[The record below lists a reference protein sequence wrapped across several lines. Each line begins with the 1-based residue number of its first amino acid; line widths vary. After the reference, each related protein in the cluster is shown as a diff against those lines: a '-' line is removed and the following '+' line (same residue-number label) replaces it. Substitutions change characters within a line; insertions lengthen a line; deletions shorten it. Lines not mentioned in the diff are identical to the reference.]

1 MIDFKDAKTEAQY
14 NADRTLGHR
23 EFWQKIF
30 ADVRADAQATAQA
43 TAEANASIDSLSE
56 EELERLTRPEVQ

>member
-1 MIDFKDAKTEAQY
+1 MIDFKDAKTEARY

-30 ADVRADAQATAQA
+30 ADVRADAQT

>member
-1 MIDFKDAKTEAQY
+1 VIEFRDPKTEAQY
-14 NADRTLGHR
+14 NADHTLGHR

-30 ADVRADAQATAQA
+30 ADVRADAQA

-56 EELERLTRPEVQ
+56 EELERLTRPEVQR